1 MDVMQAD
8 PSVDVVFGHMTEF
21 VSPDVD
27 EQAAALLRE
36 PADDLPGG
44 LRTSCSFAAIRSSGW
59 VFPRPLPVG
68 IGDWYARAMERG
80 LKEFVLPSIVRAQAP
95 CVEQRHPAARCPRSI
110 PPRTQGLA
118 RPTATPRRRRRPLGA
133 RVGLP
138 NVSASL
144 GAHPILQ
151 PVEDGQL
158 ALTLP
163 LDRGTKVWNALGHAQ
178 LSRATTRRVSG
189 L

>member
-59 VFPRPLPVG
+59 VSPRPSSRWG
-68 IGDWYARAMERG
+68 
-80 LKEFVLPSIVRAQAP
+80 
-95 CVEQRHPAARCPRSI
+95 
-110 PPRTQGLA
+110 
-118 RPTATPRRRRRPLGA
+118 
-133 RVGLP
+133 
-138 NVSASL
+138 SA
-144 GAHPILQ
+144 
-151 PVEDGQL
+151 
-158 ALTLP
+158 
-163 LDRGTKVWNALGHAQ
+163 
-178 LSRATTRRVSG
+178 
-189 L
+189 